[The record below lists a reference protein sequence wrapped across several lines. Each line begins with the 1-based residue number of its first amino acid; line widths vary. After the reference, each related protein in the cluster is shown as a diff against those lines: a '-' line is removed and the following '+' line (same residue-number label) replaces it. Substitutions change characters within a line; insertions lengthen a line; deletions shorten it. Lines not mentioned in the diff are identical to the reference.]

1 MFSGSKRSQ
10 QFSKQIQIYVA
21 GSVFDGMVLVELVIM
36 LDQVRY
42 HGDKDIGHHLDCL
55 EFILLGAD

>member
-21 GSVFDGMVLVELVIM
+21 GSVFDGTVLVELVIM

-42 HGDKDIGHHLDCL
+42 HFGQRYRPSSGLSGIHPIGC
-55 EFILLGAD
+55 